1 MSAVTASR
9 ESVRPRAAFVSSEVY
24 RRSGFGDNHPLSIP
38 RVGAVMELC
47 AALGWLPDGGY
58 EDSPQ
63 ATPAQ
68 LARYHDPAYIAVVR
82 EIDARG
88 GATAEER
95 KQYGIGTREN
105 PVFEDLYLRATTAC
119 GGSIRAAQIA
129 LAGGVGFNPAG
140 GTHHGMR
147 DRAHGFCYFNDPV
160 MAILTLLEGGV
171 ESVLYADLDAHHGD
185 GVEAAFAHDARVLT
199 VSIHEEG
206 RWPFTGAVGDRAKG
220 YARNLPVPRGFN
232 DAELAYLIDHAVL
245 PLADRYGPEMVVVTC
260 GADGLADDPLSAMKL
275 TNVALWRAVERLVA
289 LTPGA
294 VVLGGGGY
302 NPWTVARCWSGL
314 WAALNGWARPS
325 RLPADAERILRALD
339 SHLIEEE
346 DREDW
351 WCTTLEDAP
360 GSGAVR
366 EEVVALPAQV
376 LA

>member
-1 MSAVTASR
+1 MSEAVAIRTA
-9 ESVRPRAAFVSSEVY
+9 VLPRATFVSSEVY
-24 RRSGFGDNHPLSIP
+24 RRNGFGDNHPLSIP
-38 RVGAVMELC
+38 RVGAVMDLC
-47 AALGWLPDGGY
+47 AALGWLPDSGY

-68 LARYHDPAYIAVVR
+68 LARYHDPAYIAAVR

-88 GATAEER
+88 RATPEER
-95 KQYGIGTREN
+95 KQYGIGSREN
-105 PVFEDLYLRATTAC
+105 PVFKNLYLRATTAC
-119 GGSIRAAQIA
+119 GGSIRAARIA
-129 LAGGVGFNPAG
+129 LAGGIGFNPAG

-160 MAILTLLEGGV
+160 MAILTLLEGGAGR
-171 ESVLYADLDAHHGD
+171 VLYVDLDAHHGD

-206 RWPFTGAVGDRAKG
+206 RWPFTGAVDNRGNG
-220 YARNLPVPRGFN
+220 YARNLPVPRNFN
-232 DAELAYLIDHAVL
+232 DAELDYLIEHAVL
-245 PLADRYGPEMVVVTC
+245 PLADRYAPEAVVVTC
-260 GADGLADDPLSAMKL
+260 GADGLAGDPLSAMEL

-289 LTPGA
+289 LTPGT

-314 WAALNGWARPS
+314 WAVLNGWVRPS
-325 RLPADAERILRALD
+325 RLPPDAERVLRKLD

-351 WCTTLEDAP
+351 WCTTIEDTPRP
-360 GSGAVR
+360 GVVR
-366 EEVVALPAQV
+366 DVVAALPARV

>member
-1 MSAVTASR
+1 MSEAVAIRKT
-9 ESVRPRAAFVSSEVY
+9 VRPRAAFVSSEVY
-24 RRSGFGDNHPLSIP
+24 RRRGFGDNHPLSIP

-58 EDSPQ
+58 EDSPR

-68 LARYHDPAYIAVVR
+68 LARYHDPAYIAAVR
-82 EIDARG
+82 EIDACGR
-88 GATAEER
+88 ATPAERER
-95 KQYGIGTREN
+95 YGIGTREN
-105 PVFEDLYLRATTAC
+105 PVFEGLYLRATTAC

-129 LAGGVGFNPAG
+129 LGGGVGFNPAG

-147 DRAHGFCYFNDPV
+147 DRAHGFCYFNDPA

-171 ESVLYADLDAHHGD
+171 GRVLYVDLDAHHGD

-206 RWPFTGAVGDRAKG
+206 RWPFTGAVGDRGKG

-232 DAELAYLIDHAVL
+232 DTELDYLMDHAVL
-245 PLADRYGPEMVVVTC
+245 PLADWYAPEAVVVTC
-260 GADGLADDPLSAMKL
+260 GADGLADDPLSAMEL
-275 TNVALWRAVERLVA
+275 TNVALWRAVGRLVA

-294 VVLGGGGY
+294 VALGGGGY

-314 WAALNGWARPS
+314 WAALNGWARPP
-325 RLPADAERILRALD
+325 RLPPEAERVLRALD

-346 DREDW
+346 DRKDW

-360 GSGAVR
+360 RPGVLR
-366 EEVVALPAQV
+366 EEVRMLPAQV